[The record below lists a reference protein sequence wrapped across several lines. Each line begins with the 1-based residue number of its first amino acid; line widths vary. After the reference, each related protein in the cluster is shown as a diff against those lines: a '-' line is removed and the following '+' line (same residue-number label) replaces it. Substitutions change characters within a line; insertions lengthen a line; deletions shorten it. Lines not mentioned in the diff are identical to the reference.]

1 MQGRRSGRSRPGAA
15 GDSILL
21 GAMCLSGAA
30 LATGLAQCTY
40 GNGVD
45 DGPVVRDSAGIEILE
60 NGGRGKWK
68 PIDRLRVTGQPV
80 VEIGDVESEEFAFE
94 RVADALLLDDSL
106 FIVANQGSGEMIF
119 FNFNGDWLYSVGRIG
134 SGPGEFDRLKAIEI
148 LPDGCLVAFDSG
160 HRRVSV
166 FEIDGELVRTL
177 PLEAGLER
185 GVGTMGIGW
194 LDRGTFVARILESV
208 GETATAEVGQ
218 WRLMDSRAE
227 LVFFDE
233 HGLPFGMPIRTLGDQ
248 RLSMLTAQVGSEYHI
263 MGLPNPFLRS
273 FVADAKGSRVA
284 FGETSHDEIHVLDAN
299 GNSVRIIRRERPGR
313 RLTAGIKDEWID
325 FMVAGIRN
333 EDTRRRRQ
341 YERMPFPSVLPA
353 FRSLVLDEDG
363 ERLWVEEFELGAIMR
378 KGASRWS
385 VYAEDGHLLG
395 EVEMPRGFQP
405 MRIGSEYVLA
415 GRG

>member
-148 LPDGCLVAFDSG
+148 LPDGYLVAFDSG

-208 GETATAEVGQ
+208 GEPREVG
-218 WRLMDSRAE
+218 WPLARRRTTKSMFS
-227 LVFFDE
+227 
-233 HGLPFGMPIRTLGDQ
+233 MPTAIRFALYG
-248 RLSMLTAQVGSEYHI
+248 GSD
-263 MGLPNPFLRS
+263 P
-273 FVADAKGSRVA
+273 
-284 FGETSHDEIHVLDAN
+284 
-299 GNSVRIIRRERPGR
+299 
-313 RLTAGIKDEWID
+313 
-325 FMVAGIRN
+325 VAG
-333 EDTRRRRQ
+333 
-341 YERMPFPSVLPA
+341 
-353 FRSLVLDEDG
+353 
-363 ERLWVEEFELGAIMR
+363 
-378 KGASRWS
+378 
-385 VYAEDGHLLG
+385 
-395 EVEMPRGFQP
+395 
-405 MRIGSEYVLA
+405 
-415 GRG
+415 